1 MANDFKLIASEGEPD
16 PEDKQVVVNG
26 MLAYHKSKGHP
37 RKKELFSI
45 FLKDDSGK
53 VLGGVMVSFEW
64 NGMQIQ
70 TLWVDDAIR
79 HQGWGSKLMKLVEEE
94 AIKRGCTLAFT
105 DTFTWQ
111 APEFYSKLGYFL
123 YGKLENLPEGNS
135 LSYYYKKLK

>member
-1 MANDFKLIASEGEPD
+1 MAEDLKLIVTQGEPD
-16 PEDKQVVVNG
+16 PEDKKALYEG

-45 FLKDDSGK
+45 FLKSQSGK
-53 VLGGVMVSFEW
+53 VLGGVIVSFEW

-70 TLWVDDAIR
+70 TLWVDDSIR
-79 HQGWGSKLMKLVEEE
+79 NQGWGSKLMQLVEEE

-111 APEFYSKLGYFL
+111 APEFYLKLGYTL
-123 YGKLENLPEGNS
+123 YGELENLPEGNS
-135 LSYYYKKLK
+135 LSYYYKKL